1 MLEVPRTDWNS
12 KLDLIGLAIL
22 ALAGRVAYLYLA
34 SSHLG
39 FQAFATFAPDS
50 QFYHYVADYFL
61 QGHLRGPSVMLMV
74 GPGYPAVLAGL
85 RLCFGSDLLYPI
97 LFNVL
102 LGTLAPLVIY
112 GLAARLTDNRLIAL
126 AAGLTSALSLTAVCM
141 SCHILTDQPLYTFYA
156 AALYCFVRGYQ
167 QRSRSWFVAAG
178 ALAAA
183 AAFLRASGQMAV
195 PVFALL
201 ALVLPARPLYS
212 SRWQLL
218 SRAGLAALVAG
229 SAVLAWSFRNFV
241 KEDQFVFTTLG
252 MLTVRHCL
260 VAQAKAED
268 DVELIQKYRIEW
280 GIEDGESDLERYR
293 GAYDRARQR
302 VREAWRDMPGRMVH
316 YYLFNVD
323 TNLRAPNEYVGIQV
337 PLLIPLVQRVNDAVW
352 RYWGYWL
359 VTLSLV
365 GTVLLAI
372 DGRGA
377 AAWILGSHY
386 VVFTLFCGS
395 SFWQGSRLHMT
406 AEIAWAILV
415 PCALLYPL
423 LFAKRLVTR
432 SSLSGRRSGT

>member
-1 MLEVPRTDWNS
+1 
-12 KLDLIGLAIL
+12 
-22 ALAGRVAYLYLA
+22 
-34 SSHLG
+34 
-39 FQAFATFAPDS
+39 
-50 QFYHYVADYFL
+50 
-61 QGHLRGPSVMLMV
+61 
-74 GPGYPAVLAGL
+74 
-85 RLCFGSDLLYPI
+85 
-97 LFNVL
+97 
-102 LGTLAPLVIY
+102 
-112 GLAARLTDNRLIAL
+112 
-126 AAGLTSALSLTAVCM
+126 
-141 SCHILTDQPLYTFYA
+141 
-156 AALYCFVRGYQ
+156 
-167 QRSRSWFVAAG
+167 
-178 ALAAA
+178 
-183 AAFLRASGQMAV
+183 
-195 PVFALL
+195 
-201 ALVLPARPLYS
+201 
-212 SRWQLL
+212 
-218 SRAGLAALVAG
+218 
-229 SAVLAWSFRNFV
+229 
-241 KEDQFVFTTLG
+241 
-252 MLTVRHCL
+252 
-260 VAQAKAED
+260 
-268 DVELIQKYRIEW
+268 
-280 GIEDGESDLERYR
+280 
-293 GAYDRARQR
+293 
-302 VREAWRDMPGRMVH
+302 VH